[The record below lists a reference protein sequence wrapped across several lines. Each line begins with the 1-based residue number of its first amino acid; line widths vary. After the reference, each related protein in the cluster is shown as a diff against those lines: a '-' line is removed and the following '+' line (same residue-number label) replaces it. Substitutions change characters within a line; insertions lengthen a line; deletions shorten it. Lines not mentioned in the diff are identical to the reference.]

1 MRAFNFV
8 SVGVALA
15 LAVPLTACDT
25 MTSAGAV
32 VAGLPSAPSQVCDR
46 TTWDETAGS
55 AVELGYKGFRLAV
68 EFGVDAGKIKGAT
81 ATRAREANRKLFGL
95 TQAVQRAYASC
106 NSAGYLQAIREA
118 KAALAQAM
126 ANLPGG
132 Q

>member
-1 MRAFNFV
+1 MRAFNFM

-32 VAGLPSAPSQVCDR
+32 VAGLPAAPSQVCDR
-46 TTWDETAGS
+46 TTWDESAGT
-55 AVELGYKGFRLAV
+55 AVELSYKAFRLAV
-68 EFGVDAGKIKGAT
+68 NFGVDAGKITGAT
-81 ATRAREANRKLFGL
+81 ATRARDANRRLFGL
-95 TQAVQRAYASC
+95 TQAVQRAYAAC
-106 NSAGYLQAIREA
+106 NSDGYLKAVREA
-118 KAALAQAM
+118 RAAFAQAM